1 MSRGKYSPNLPT
13 HKLSHSD
20 FKYNCY
26 GKEPEP
32 WTQEI
37 YDSGVQYDEKT
48 MYDSYD
54 AEGYDSYGYSAF
66 DANGNF
72 VGSGNGVDRNG
83 FTEMDYLTLQDI
95 PEEHRDSY
103 YYYNS

>member
-13 HKLSHSD
+13 HMMSSAE

-26 GKEPEP
+26 GKLPEP
-32 WTQEI
+32 WGQEQF
-37 YDSGVQYDEKT
+37 DTGVEYNDLT
-48 MYDSYD
+48 MFDNYD
-54 AEGYDSYGYSAF
+54 ADGYDSYGYSAF
-66 DANGNF
+66 DLDGNF
-72 VGSGNGVDRNG
+72 VGHGDGVDRDG
-83 FTEMDYLTLQDI
+83 WTEMDYLTLRDI